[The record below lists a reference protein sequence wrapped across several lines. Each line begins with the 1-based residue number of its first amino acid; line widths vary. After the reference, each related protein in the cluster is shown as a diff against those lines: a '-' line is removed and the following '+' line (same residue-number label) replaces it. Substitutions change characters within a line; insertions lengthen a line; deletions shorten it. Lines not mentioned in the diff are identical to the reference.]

1 MSSGSAAFGPKALT
15 PRVVK
20 LGRRYSLHHA
30 TGWYVVVDDKR
41 PSQPGE
47 RYPDRER
54 GQALNRYHELE
65 HRHGRRRGAWSA
77 VLQLSEP
84 LRDRLQ
90 VHTVAVVA
98 LGVLCVVGLIKA
110 TGNADSLR
118 LAGAFAVATG
128 PNGVPYVA
136 FVPSPPETEGDS
148 AAKTPE
154 EGSGK
159 NAPAPLLLLP
169 LGDTAAFGGFLEGA
183 APRSAPGPDPG
194 PGQDPKPGH
203 DPKPGPNPGPKPGPD
218 PSPSPTQGPPPE
230 PLPGPQPQPDPSP
243 DPSPTPSPTPDP
255 SPDPSPTPSPSPDP
269 SPDPSPTPSPSPDP
283 SPTSVPPPPT
293 GPSGGTGGVLPVF
306 HTAVI

>member
-1 MSSGSAAFGPKALT
+1 MSSGSAAFGPKAIT

-20 LGRRYSLHHA
+20 LGRRYSLQHA

-41 PSQPGE
+41 PSQPAE

-65 HRHGRRRGAWSA
+65 HRHRRRRGAWNA
-77 VLQLSEP
+77 VVQLSEKASLP
-84 LRDRLQ
+84 DRLQ
-90 VHTVAVVA
+90 IHKVAVVG
-98 LGVLCVVGLIKA
+98 LGVLCVAGLIKA
-110 TGNADSLR
+110 TGHADSLR

-136 FVPSPPETEGDS
+136 FVPSPPGDEGD
-148 AAKTPE
+148 AAVKKSDD
-154 EGSGK
+154 GKGK
-159 NAPAPLLLLP
+159 NAPAPVLLLP
-169 LGDTAAFGGFLEGA
+169 LGDTVAFGGFLEGP
-183 APRSAPGPDPG
+183 APQSGPGPGSG

-203 DPKPGPNPGPKPGPD
+203 DPKPGPNPGPGPSPGPN

-243 DPSPTPSPTPDP
+243 DPSPTPSP
-255 SPDPSPTPSPSPDP
+255 
-269 SPDPSPTPSPSPDP
+269 SPDP

-293 GPSGGTGGVLPVF
+293 GPTGGTGGVLPALI
-306 HTAVI
+306 TAVL